1 MPSLL
6 AQNEVLKGFEPSWV
20 AWLEERCIE
29 IGFNRGDLVIERGH
43 AAIGLYL
50 LLDGE
55 VSVRTDRGG
64 ELARVGQGGVIGEM
78 ALVDGGTRSVN
89 VLAVTNVSSMLMT
102 ASEFEAIKVARPEI
116 ALAVMTN
123 LCRILSWRIRNL
135 TRLLS

>member
-1 MPSLL
+1 M
-6 AQNEVLKGFEPSWV
+6 
-20 AWLEERCIE
+20 
-29 IGFNRGDLVIERGH
+29 IERGH